1 MLFKK
6 GMLSWRPGMDSNAVS
21 LPKHRYA
28 TTTRRS
34 IMIQA
39 WTRWQ
44 DWVKVGLG
52 AWLFVAHWVLGTAAN
67 AASSWNA
74 WLLGIGIIAVALW
87 ALAQLEAIVV
97 EHTNI
102 ALAVWLFIAPWVLG
116 FAALAAATGN
126 AWITAAIVGGLP
138 LAAVPTAR
146 QGTPSR

>member
-1 MLFKK
+1 
-6 GMLSWRPGMDSNAVS
+6 MDSNAVS
-21 LPKHRYA
+21 LPEHRYA
-28 TTTRRS
+28 KTTRRS
-34 IMIQA
+34 IMTWA

-52 AWLFVAHWVLGTAAN
+52 AWLFVASWVLGTAAN

-87 ALAQLEAIVV
+87 ALAQPEAIVA
-97 EHTNI
+97 EYTNI

-116 FAALAAATGN
+116 FAALAAAAWN
-126 AWITAAIVGGLP
+126 AWIVAAIVGGLA

-146 QGTPSR
+146 QGTQSR